1 MSNDA
6 EYPVNRQ
13 MQQEINDDRDNQ
25 RDYQRVTSISAG
37 AANNSAK
44 RSIERIGDRD
54 YESDKARTAA
64 SGE

>member
-1 MSNDA
+1 MRNDS
-6 EYPVNRQ
+6 EQPINRQ
-13 MQQEINDDRDNQ
+13 VQQEIDDGRDNQ
-25 RDYQRVTSISAG
+25 RNHQRVTCVSAG
-37 AANNSAK
+37 AGNNSAK